1 MSDPVTAFI
10 EAAIWHGSLEH
21 AEASLAAH
29 PELANSKIHKAAIL
43 GERRRFSIRLRGSRR
58 AASTIRK
65 VR

>member
-29 PELANSKIHKAAIL
+29 PELANSDVHMAAIL
-43 GERRRFSIRLRGSRR
+43 GERRRFSIRLRGS
-58 AASTIRK
+58 
-65 VR
+65 